1 MRALLVALAASH
13 GFAAHGVHCAVALPH
28 LSGLVCA
35 SASVTSHQ
43 YDGRGVVRL
52 LPSGRVVV
60 MRSGSDVL
68 LAVDENARHA
78 LMRRGTWRADGFTC
92 TSGSL
97 VLTCR
102 RTGHGFRLSA
112 TAFRRF

>member
-1 MRALLVALAASH
+1 MRALLAALVASH

-35 SASVTSHQ
+35 AAGVGSHQ

-68 LAVDENARHA
+68 LAVDARARRA
-78 LMRRGTWRADGFTC
+78 LSRRTTWRADGFAC

-102 RTGHGFRLSA
+102 RAGHGFRLSA

>member
-1 MRALLVALAASH
+1 MRALLAALVATH
-13 GFAAHGVHCAVALPH
+13 GFAAHGAHCAVALPH
-28 LSGLVCA
+28 LPGLVCA
-35 SASVTSHQ
+35 AAGVRSHQ

-68 LAVDENARHA
+68 LALDRNARRA
-78 LMRRGTWRADGFTC
+78 LARRSTWRAGGFTC

-102 RTGHGFRLSA
+102 RAGHGFRLSA
-112 TAFRRF
+112 AAFRRF